1 MSVDAGTIQVALEL
15 RDEFTP
21 KMMAASRVADLFSK
35 NLESLGDGMR
45 RAGRDMLPVSV
56 ALGAI
61 AGASIKASATF
72 GESMTKL
79 TTIAN
84 VTEAQLGDVKD
95 AIMALSGE
103 TGIGPQMLADA
114 MMKVSSTTENTTRA
128 LEILRV
134 SALGTK
140 AGFGETVNVAT
151 ALTAVLNSY
160 ASTSLTA
167 AQAGDIM
174 AEAIKLGGSEAKEL
188 APTLAN
194 VVPQAAMLGV
204 SFEEV
209 AANLATLTKLGV
221 PTSEAVTQ
229 LASTFTAFSKHTK
242 KGENALKSI
251 GMTYEDLRAQLATGG
266 LQNVLDMLINK
277 FDGNIEK
284 LTGLFGRIEAVR
296 NIMGTAGVQGE
307 TYAEV
312 LEKIQRASSEAKDE
326 LKEMADAMNQT
337 TVQKWRDFTALVERL
352 AIYIGDQL
360 APHMRDLLVAA
371 MPLVQLGIDLVK
383 WWSQL
388 SDPVKT
394 ASLAFV
400 GFIAAAPIAVLTVGS
415 ALNIVSGAFKSI
427 AFILGAPGAIMTWL
441 GEVAMGTGLLATAA
455 AKAQVKIFAAQ
466 RLIVSGWTM
475 VAGSVAGVSLGIVGL
490 AVAWAMYH
498 DDWTRIFDLVIP
510 GLVMVREN
518 QSEWTE
524 AIGLTKRA
532 YDELMKGNWREAFD
546 ILNSFG
552 RGTLPTV
559 RDQMGNF
566 VLGVK
571 DLPKPLEALTT
582 GLTGAHAMS
591 AVFGEGIDGVGKASE
606 LTKEQLAELAK
617 AAKKLEEDYSSLMSS
632 IRNERGMAQ
641 FDAAA
646 AAMKAEKEWQ
656 ELLKTSAYEAARY
669 TENLEFAAQAK
680 FEMASVPIT
689 GPGVANGQFMQPWQ
703 LMDPPTPADSDIAP
717 LGERVKKTLEKA
729 AGQFPNIMKNAILRG
744 DWTNAFSAMATIVGS
759 GLGEELGVSLGKK
772 FASLASFAGPL
783 GSMIGSMA
791 GPLIE
796 MFGKMLDKTAKG
808 IKRTAE
814 GYGVEVT
821 DAMVEAI
828 KKSMKDLNLSQQAA
842 TILNIDKL
850 FPTVTTENFA
860 DALRGVRDAFS
871 MIATKQLSVAQ
882 GAQVIDSMWKK
893 LEETGTYTNGRI
905 TKGLKEIIALNE
917 QYKTQSKEIADFLRR
932 QSEAASTGFNAVAK
946 GAMTSAV
953 ELERMGLFAV
963 EAYNAGIEAGQ
974 SHIEALTAVA
984 PGIKNIQEAY
994 KKLGLETDN
1003 AAFKALAL
1011 QAAILEGNP
1020 DLIAGIGGLTQM
1032 MIALD
1037 NMGRLN
1043 VDTFQ
1048 AMLDQGALMYQRL
1061 QSEAFA
1067 LGGTTADAL
1076 LPMQDYLHEA
1086 EEQARLLGIPLDA
1099 NTQMLID
1106 QSKELGI
1113 WKDRGKSANELMLD
1127 GINALV
1133 DAMNRFIGAIDASGR
1148 AIAGLPNMPTPPD
1161 PTAYGGGIDD
1171 GVVYAAMG
1179 GQISGPRGTDTVPA
1193 WLTPGERVLSVQQN
1207 EAFEDLIEGGGGSK
1221 GSVVVNVTIKA
1232 WDRRDMVRSVED
1244 DVLPIITDA
1253 LHRGLGTS
1261 DFKVA
1266 LR

>member
-394 ASLAFV
+394 ASH
-400 GFIAAAPIAVLTVGS
+400 S
-415 ALNIVSGAFKSI
+415 
-427 AFILGAPGAIMTWL
+427 
-441 GEVAMGTGLLATAA
+441 
-455 AKAQVKIFAAQ
+455 
-466 RLIVSGWTM
+466 
-475 VAGSVAGVSLGIVGL
+475 
-490 AVAWAMYH
+490 
-498 DDWTRIFDLVIP
+498 
-510 GLVMVREN
+510 
-518 QSEWTE
+518 
-524 AIGLTKRA
+524 
-532 YDELMKGNWREAFD
+532 
-546 ILNSFG
+546 
-552 RGTLPTV
+552 
-559 RDQMGNF
+559 
-566 VLGVK
+566 
-571 DLPKPLEALTT
+571 
-582 GLTGAHAMS
+582 
-591 AVFGEGIDGVGKASE
+591 
-606 LTKEQLAELAK
+606 
-617 AAKKLEEDYSSLMSS
+617 
-632 IRNERGMAQ
+632 
-641 FDAAA
+641 
-646 AAMKAEKEWQ
+646 
-656 ELLKTSAYEAARY
+656 
-669 TENLEFAAQAK
+669 
-680 FEMASVPIT
+680 
-689 GPGVANGQFMQPWQ
+689 
-703 LMDPPTPADSDIAP
+703 
-717 LGERVKKTLEKA
+717 
-729 AGQFPNIMKNAILRG
+729 
-744 DWTNAFSAMATIVGS
+744 
-759 GLGEELGVSLGKK
+759 
-772 FASLASFAGPL
+772 
-783 GSMIGSMA
+783 
-791 GPLIE
+791 
-796 MFGKMLDKTAKG
+796 
-808 IKRTAE
+808 
-814 GYGVEVT
+814 
-821 DAMVEAI
+821 
-828 KKSMKDLNLSQQAA
+828 
-842 TILNIDKL
+842 
-850 FPTVTTENFA
+850 
-860 DALRGVRDAFS
+860 
-871 MIATKQLSVAQ
+871 
-882 GAQVIDSMWKK
+882 
-893 LEETGTYTNGRI
+893 
-905 TKGLKEIIALNE
+905 
-917 QYKTQSKEIADFLRR
+917 
-932 QSEAASTGFNAVAK
+932 
-946 GAMTSAV
+946 
-953 ELERMGLFAV
+953 
-963 EAYNAGIEAGQ
+963 
-974 SHIEALTAVA
+974 
-984 PGIKNIQEAY
+984 
-994 KKLGLETDN
+994 
-1003 AAFKALAL
+1003 
-1011 QAAILEGNP
+1011 
-1020 DLIAGIGGLTQM
+1020 
-1032 MIALD
+1032 
-1037 NMGRLN
+1037 
-1043 VDTFQ
+1043 
-1048 AMLDQGALMYQRL
+1048 
-1061 QSEAFA
+1061 
-1067 LGGTTADAL
+1067 
-1076 LPMQDYLHEA
+1076 
-1086 EEQARLLGIPLDA
+1086 
-1099 NTQMLID
+1099 
-1106 QSKELGI
+1106 
-1113 WKDRGKSANELMLD
+1113 
-1127 GINALV
+1127 
-1133 DAMNRFIGAIDASGR
+1133 
-1148 AIAGLPNMPTPPD
+1148 
-1161 PTAYGGGIDD
+1161 
-1171 GVVYAAMG
+1171 
-1179 GQISGPRGTDTVPA
+1179 
-1193 WLTPGERVLSVQQN
+1193 
-1207 EAFEDLIEGGGGSK
+1207 
-1221 GSVVVNVTIKA
+1221 
-1232 WDRRDMVRSVED
+1232 
-1244 DVLPIITDA
+1244 
-1253 LHRGLGTS
+1253 
-1261 DFKVA
+1261 
-1266 LR
+1266 